1 MTGTITKNHLE
12 EKIMLNTLSKES
24 KLQVL
29 ENFYGLD
36 YIFYGVPLKELDY
49 CCPALAEE
57 YVNLKGAMM
66 SIFIEMLKLMDHKP
80 DAISEKVS
88 IKQVRENASKSADNS
103 KFASSKLMQTEAA
116 KASIKDSLIE
126 SLAVEDGEDEIDP
139 TAFIEFQI
147 QTKSY
152 ALAVDNLMLAK
163 PLSEASDVKAM
174 LTFEGKLL
182 EDSYKILRDGLCEC
196 ALIIIED

>member
-1 MTGTITKNHLE
+1 
-12 EKIMLNTLSKES
+12 MLNKLSKES
-24 KLQVL
+24 KVQVL

-36 YIFYGVPLKELDY
+36 YVYFNTPLKELDY

-57 YVNLKGAMM
+57 YVNLKGALM
-66 SIFIEMLKLMDHKP
+66 SVFIEMLKVMNHSPEIID
-80 DAISEKVS
+80 EKVT
-88 IKQVRENASKSADNS
+88 IAQIRENASINADRS
-103 KFASSKLMQTEAA
+103 RFASSKLMQTEAA
-116 KASIKDSLIE
+116 RSSIKDSLIE
-126 SLAVEDGEDEIDP
+126 NLALEESEDEINP
-139 TAFIEFQI
+139 QEFIEFLI
-147 QTKSY
+147 KTKSY

-174 LTFEGKLL
+174 LGFEGKLL

>member
-1 MTGTITKNHLE
+1 
-12 EKIMLNTLSKES
+12 MLNTLTKES

-36 YIFYGVPLKELDY
+36 YIFYGKPLKELDY

-80 DAISEKVS
+80 DTISEKVS
-88 IKQVRENASKSADNS
+88 IKQVRENASQSADNS

-174 LTFEGKLL
+174 LKFEGKLL
-182 EDSYKILRDGLCEC
+182 EDSYKILRDGL
-196 ALIIIED
+196 

>member
-1 MTGTITKNHLE
+1 
-12 EKIMLNTLSKES
+12 MLNKLSKES

-36 YIFYGVPLKELDY
+36 YIFFNKPLKELDY

-66 SIFIEMLKLMDHKP
+66 SIFVEMLKLMEHQP
-80 DAISEKVS
+80 AEISEKVS
-88 IKQVRENASKSADNS
+88 IAQIRENASKSADNS
-103 KFASSKLMQTEAA
+103 RFASSKLMQTEAA

-126 SLAVEDGEDEIDP
+126 TLALEENEDEVEP
-139 TAFIEFQI
+139 SAFIEFQI
-147 QTKSY
+147 QAKSY

-163 PLSEASDVKAM
+163 PLSEAKNVKAM
-174 LTFEGKLL
+174 LDFEGKLL

-196 ALIIIED
+196 AMIIIED

>member
-1 MTGTITKNHLE
+1 
-12 EKIMLNTLSKES
+12 MLNKLSKES
-24 KLQVL
+24 KMQIL

-36 YIFYGVPLKELDY
+36 FVFFNKPLKELDY

-57 YVNLKGAMM
+57 YVNLKGALM
-66 SIFIEMLKLMDHKP
+66 SVFIEMLKLMEHQP
-80 DAISEKVS
+80 AITEEKVTVAQ
-88 IKQVRENASKSADNS
+88 IRENASRSADKS
-103 KFASSKLMQTEAA
+103 RFAASKLMQTESA
-116 KASIKDSLIE
+116 KESIKDSLIE
-126 SLAVEDGEDEIDP
+126 SMAMETEEEIDP
-139 TAFIEFQI
+139 KAFIEFQI

-163 PLSEASDVKAM
+163 PLSEANDVKAM
-174 LTFEGKLL
+174 LGFEGKLL

>member
-1 MTGTITKNHLE
+1 
-12 EKIMLNTLSKES
+12 MLNTLSKES

-36 YIFYGVPLKELDY
+36 YIFFGQPLKEMDY

-66 SIFIEMLKLMDHKP
+66 SIFIEMLKLMEHQP
-80 DAISEKVS
+80 QELTEKMS
-88 IKQVRENASKSADNS
+88 IAQIRERASQSADNS

-126 SLAVEDGEDEIDP
+126 TLALESDDDDEIEP
-139 TAFIEFQI
+139 SAFIEFQI
-147 QTKSY
+147 KTKSY

-163 PLSEASDVKAM
+163 PLSEAKEVKAM
-174 LTFEGKLL
+174 LGFEGKLL

>member
-1 MTGTITKNHLE
+1 
-12 EKIMLNTLSKES
+12 
-24 KLQVL
+24 
-29 ENFYGLD
+29 
-36 YIFYGVPLKELDY
+36 
-49 CCPALAEE
+49 
-57 YVNLKGAMM
+57 
-66 SIFIEMLKLMDHKP
+66 
-80 DAISEKVS
+80 
-88 IKQVRENASKSADNS
+88 
-103 KFASSKLMQTEAA
+103 MQTEAA

-174 LTFEGKLL
+174 LSFEGKLL

>member
-1 MTGTITKNHLE
+1 
-12 EKIMLNTLSKES
+12 MLNKLSKES
-24 KLQVL
+24 KMQVL

-36 YIFYGVPLKELDY
+36 YVFFNMPLSELDY

-57 YVNLKGAMM
+57 YVNLKGALM
-66 SIFIEMLKLMDHKP
+66 SVFIEMLKLMEHSP
-80 DAISEKVS
+80 DPINEKISVTQ
-88 IKQVRENASKSADNS
+88 IRENASINADKA

-116 KASIKDSLIE
+116 RKSIKDSLIE
-126 SLAVEDGEDEIDP
+126 SMALEESDDEIEP
-139 TAFIEFQI
+139 QAFIEFQI
-147 QTKSY
+147 KSKSY

-163 PLSEASDVKAM
+163 PLSESKDVNAM
-174 LTFEGKLL
+174 VGFEGKLL

>member
-1 MTGTITKNHLE
+1 
-12 EKIMLNTLSKES
+12 MLNTLSKES
-24 KLQVL
+24 KMQVL

-36 YIFYGVPLKELDY
+36 YIFFNKPIKELDY

-57 YVNLKGAMM
+57 YVNLKGALM
-66 SIFIEMLKLMDHKP
+66 SVFIEMLKVMEHEP
-80 DAISEKVS
+80 DVITERVTVDK
-88 IKQVRENASKSADNS
+88 IREQASVSADKS
-103 KFASSKLMQTEAA
+103 RFASSKLMQTEAA

-126 SLAVEDGEDEIDP
+126 SMATGGGEDEIDP
-139 TAFIEFQI
+139 KEFIQFEI

-163 PLSEASDVKAM
+163 PLSEAKDVKAM
-174 LTFEGKLL
+174 LSFEGNLL

-196 ALIIIED
+196 ALIILDE

>member
-1 MTGTITKNHLE
+1 
-12 EKIMLNTLSKES
+12 MLNKISKES
-24 KLQVL
+24 KVQVL

-36 YIFYGVPLKELDY
+36 YVFFNKPLKELDY

-57 YVNLKGAMM
+57 YVNLKGALL
-66 SIFIEMLKLMDHKP
+66 SVFVEMLKVMEHAPEEIDGKLSVQQ
-80 DAISEKVS
+80 I
-88 IKQVRENASKSADNS
+88 RENASKSADTA

-116 KASIKDSLIE
+116 RESIKDSLIE
-126 SLAVEDGEDEIDP
+126 SIALEESDDEINP
-139 TAFIEFQI
+139 QEFIEFQI

-163 PLSEASDVKAM
+163 PLSEANDVNAM
-174 LTFEGKLL
+174 VGFEGKLL

-196 ALIIIED
+196 ALIILED

>member
-1 MTGTITKNHLE
+1 
-12 EKIMLNTLSKES
+12 MLNTLSKES
-24 KLQVL
+24 KMQVL

-36 YIFYGVPLKELDY
+36 YIFFNKPIKELDY

-57 YVNLKGAMM
+57 YVNLKGALM
-66 SIFIEMLKLMDHKP
+66 SVFIEMLKVMDHEP
-80 DAISEKVS
+80 DVITERVTVDK
-88 IKQVRENASKSADNS
+88 IREQASVSADKS
-103 KFASSKLMQTEAA
+103 RFASSKLMQTEAA

-126 SLAVEDGEDEIDP
+126 SMATGGGEDEIDP
-139 TAFIEFQI
+139 KEFIQFEI

-163 PLSEASDVKAM
+163 PLSEAKDVKAM
-174 LTFEGKLL
+174 LSFEGNLL

-196 ALIIIED
+196 ALIILDE

>member
-1 MTGTITKNHLE
+1 
-12 EKIMLNTLSKES
+12 MLNKLSKES
-24 KLQVL
+24 KVQVL

-36 YIFYGVPLKELDY
+36 YIFFNKPLKELDY

-57 YVNLKGAMM
+57 YVNLKGALM
-66 SIFIEMLKLMDHKP
+66 SVFVEMLKVMEHSPESSDDKLTV
-80 DAISEKVS
+80 AQI
-88 IKQVRENASKSADNS
+88 RENASASAERAR
-103 KFASSKLMQTEAA
+103 FASSKLLQTEAA
-116 KASIKDSLIE
+116 RQSIKDSLIE
-126 SLAVEDGEDEIDP
+126 SLAVEESEDEVSP
-139 TAFIEFQI
+139 QEFIEFQI

-163 PLSEASDVKAM
+163 PLSEAKDVKSM
-174 LTFEGKLL
+174 VGFEGKLL

>member
-1 MTGTITKNHLE
+1 MLTK
-12 EKIMLNTLSKES
+12 LSKES
-24 KLQVL
+24 KIQVL

-36 YIFYGVPLKELDY
+36 YIFFNKSLTEIDY

-66 SIFIEMLKLMDHKP
+66 SIFIEMLKLMEHTPKTLD
-80 DAISEKVS
+80 EKTSVAQ
-88 IKQVRENASKSADNS
+88 IRENASINADRS
-103 KFASSKLMQTEAA
+103 RFASSKLMQTESA

-126 SLAVEDGEDEIDP
+126 SLAIEDKEDQINP
-139 TAFIEFQI
+139 QQFIEFQI
-147 QTKSY
+147 KTKSY

-163 PLSEASDVKAM
+163 PLSESKKVKDM

>member
-1 MTGTITKNHLE
+1 
-12 EKIMLNTLSKES
+12 MLNTLSKES

>member
-1 MTGTITKNHLE
+1 
-12 EKIMLNTLSKES
+12 MLNTLSKES

-36 YIFYGVPLKELDY
+36 YIFFGKPLKELDY

-66 SIFIEMLKLMDHKP
+66 SIFIEMLKLMEHQP
-80 DAISEKVS
+80 QELTEKMS
-88 IKQVRENASKSADNS
+88 IAQIRERASQSADNS

-116 KASIKDSLIE
+116 KNSIKDSLIE
-126 SLAVEDGEDEIDP
+126 TLAVEESEDEIEP
-139 TAFIEFQI
+139 AAFIEFQI
-147 QTKSY
+147 KTKSY

-163 PLSEASDVKAM
+163 PLSEAKEVKAM
-174 LTFEGKLL
+174 LGFEGKLL